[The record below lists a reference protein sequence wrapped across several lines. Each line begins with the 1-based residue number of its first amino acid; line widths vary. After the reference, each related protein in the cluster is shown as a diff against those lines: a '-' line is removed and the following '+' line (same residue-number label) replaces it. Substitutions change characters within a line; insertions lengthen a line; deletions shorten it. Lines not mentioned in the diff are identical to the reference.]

1 MSYSV
6 HESKFDNYE
15 TIILKNNSSGES
27 AEIARM
33 GATLLNFN
41 IPLEDGMFN
50 IIDGFADGIEM
61 EAARGARC
69 WIMIPFANRIPD
81 GKYDYK
87 GKEYA
92 LTPIA
97 PRTSVIHGFAS
108 YIDYELKS
116 KSVTDAG
123 AEVIFETKE
132 IRPGAHIGY
141 PFSIDVKI
149 IYLLTEN
156 KLTITVEALNKGDE
170 PAPFATGWHPYFRT
184 NEKGIENL
192 ILTLNA
198 EQLIKLDKNSIPL
211 PGDEA
216 YAELKDYPDLDFNEY
231 ISVEKRAV
239 NKRILDHCYSEIK
252 KDSEGIS
259 RCSLYDPDNKMEI
272 IMFQKGGVT
281 LAFSGDSLVQRKRK
295 SVALEPMQAITNAF
309 NRKEYEEQ
317 ITITPGGVSQFYFG
331 VEVKRNQG
339 L

>member
-27 AEIARM
+27 VEIARM
-33 GATLLNFN
+33 GATLLSFN
-41 IPLEDGMFN
+41 IPFEGGMFN
-50 IIDGFADGIEM
+50 IIDGFADGMEM
-61 EAARGARC
+61 KAARGARC

-108 YIDYELKS
+108 YIDYEVKS
-116 KSVTDAG
+116 KGVTDAG

-184 NEKGIENL
+184 NEEGIENL

-198 EQLIKLDKNSIPL
+198 GQVIKLDKNSIPL

-216 YAELKDYPDLDFNEY
+216 YADLKDFPELNFNDY
-231 ISVEKRAV
+231 IPAGKRII
-239 NKRILDHCYSEIK
+239 NNRILDDCYFDIK
-252 KDSEGIS
+252 KDDEGIS
-259 RCSLYDPDNKMEI
+259 RCSLYDPGTKLEI

-281 LAFSGDSLVQRKRK
+281 LVFSGDSLVQRKRK
-295 SVALEPMQAITNAF
+295 SVALEPMKAITNAF
-309 NRKEYEEQ
+309 NRKEFEEQ
-317 ITITPGGVSQFYFG
+317 ITITPGGISQFSFG
-331 VEVKRNQG
+331 VEVKRN
-339 L
+339 LDL